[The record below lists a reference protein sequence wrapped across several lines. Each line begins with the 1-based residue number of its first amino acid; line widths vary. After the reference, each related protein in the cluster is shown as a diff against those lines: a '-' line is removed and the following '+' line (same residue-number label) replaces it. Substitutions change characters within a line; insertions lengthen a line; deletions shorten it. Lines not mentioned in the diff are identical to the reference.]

1 MWIHTEKCVT
11 INYKCIAKTIFISG
25 GDMETQLTLRI
36 PQRLARQLDSLVR
49 KKRKP
54 RSSIVREAIEAYFQR
69 ETGRHKDHP
78 FDRVQDLIGSVAGG
92 PPDLGA
98 RHREYLQELFHGRR

>member
-1 MWIHTEKCVT
+1 MQ
-11 INYKCIAKTIFISG
+11 
-25 GDMETQLTLRI
+25 MQLTLRI

-54 RSSIVREAIEAYFQR
+54 RSSIVREAIEAYFR
-69 ETGRHKDHP
+69 SETSRHKDNP
-78 FDRVQDLIGSVAGG
+78 FDRVQDLIGSISGG

-98 RHREYLQELFHGRR
+98 RHRENLRELFHGRR